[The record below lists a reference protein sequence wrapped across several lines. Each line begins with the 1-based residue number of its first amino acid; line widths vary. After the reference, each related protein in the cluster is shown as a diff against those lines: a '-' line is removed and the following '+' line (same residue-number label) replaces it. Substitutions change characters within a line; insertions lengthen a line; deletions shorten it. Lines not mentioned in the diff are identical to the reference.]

1 MLLCPVSHICDGQ
14 KTCFSTIVLTSFFAH
29 EITDN
34 KPKVIQNT
42 KFQTMRQFLNRA
54 VINGLNIPLQ
64 FMQNMLNL
72 GFSEVLNIWVPVL
85 IRGGTKNKLK
95 YNRRDPKASAW
106 LG

>member
-1 MLLCPVSHICDGQ
+1 
-14 KTCFSTIVLTSFFAH
+14 
-29 EITDN
+29 
-34 KPKVIQNT
+34 
-42 KFQTMRQFLNRA
+42 MRQFLNRA

-64 FMQNMLNL
+64 FVQNMPNL